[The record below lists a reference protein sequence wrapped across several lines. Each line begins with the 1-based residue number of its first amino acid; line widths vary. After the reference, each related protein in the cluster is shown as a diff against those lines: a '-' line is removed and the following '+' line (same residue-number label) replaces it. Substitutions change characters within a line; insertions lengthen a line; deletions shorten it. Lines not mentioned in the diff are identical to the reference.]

1 MAKGVAGL
9 DPENGALKWKLDGH
23 DGSCICTPVWGDDNI
38 LFISGAYGVGARG
51 IKLTRTNGKTEAEGH
66 RRRARVMR
74 INQNELMSDIDRVLL
89 LDKPSRLTDKRIP

>member
-1 MAKGVAGL
+1 MKSVSLCKVVLAVIL
-9 DPENGALKWKLDGH
+9 GALALLPLACNTSQLGE
-23 DGSCICTPVWGDDNI
+23 
-38 LFISGAYGVGARG
+38 
-51 IKLTRTNGKTEAEGH
+51 TEAEGH